1 MILSAYQT
9 DSGADGVNAANS
21 PLTPHPSL
29 LTPHPSLLTPHSSP
43 LTPHSSL
50 LTPHPSPL
58 TPHSSPL
65 TPHPSLLTPHP
76 SLLTP
81 HPSLLTTDSGA
92 NGVQLSAKAL
102 AAACAA
108 VQSGQLIGLPT
119 ETVYGLGADADNAS
133 AVAAIFQAK
142 GRPSEHPLIVHV
154 AALDGGRSGVAHY
167 AQQVPDFAQA
177 LMAAFWPGPL
187 TLILPRKPGV
197 GATAA
202 GGQNTIG
209 LRCPAHPV
217 AQALLTALR
226 HSSSCSSTE
235 TSSDS
240 SGSSYDSSY
249 DSSSSGAAMRVGN
262 NVVWG
267 IAAPSANRFGR
278 VSPTTALHVAAEFAA
293 LPDLL
298 ILDAGPCAVGIE
310 STIIDCTRGTPV
322 LLRPG
327 SISARQIEAACGRT
341 LATAQDLQAQGQPAP
356 RASGTLQ
363 SHYAPKARVRLMD
376 AKTLQQ
382 ALDLLGPTP
391 GSATTTTAAADNS
404 NPANP
409 APRIALYT
417 RTPLK
422 TRARSIIQ
430 RHMPSTPAAAA
441 HELFAVLRELDALQV
456 QLIWIETP
464 PPTSAWD
471 GIRDRLQR
479 AAA

>member
-21 PLTPHPSL
+21 PLTPHPS
-29 LTPHPSLLTPHSSP
+29 P
-43 LTPHSSL
+43 

-65 TPHPSLLTPHP
+65 TPHPSPLTPHP
-76 SLLTP
+76 SPLTP
-81 HPSLLTTDSGA
+81 HPSLLTTDSGANAA

-226 HSSSCSSTE
+226 KSSSCSSSCS
-235 TSSDS
+235 SSDS
-240 SGSSYDSSY
+240 SGSSY

-327 SISARQIEAACGRT
+327 SISARQIEAACGRA
-341 LATAQDLQAQGQPAP
+341 LATTQDLQAQGQPAP

-391 GSATTTTAAADNS
+391 DSATTAAAAADNS

>member
-29 LTPHPSLLTPHSSP
+29 LT
-43 LTPHSSL
+43 
-50 LTPHPSPL
+50 
-58 TPHSSPL
+58 
-65 TPHPSLLTPHP
+65 
-76 SLLTP
+76 
-81 HPSLLTTDSGA
+81 TDSGANAA

-226 HSSSCSSTE
+226 KSSSCSS
-235 TSSDS
+235 SDS
-240 SGSSYDSSY
+240 SGSSY

-327 SISARQIEAACGRT
+327 SISARQIEAACGRA

-391 GSATTTTAAADNS
+391 DSATPGS
-404 NPANP
+404 SNP

>member
-21 PLTPHPSL
+21 PLTPHPS
-29 LTPHPSLLTPHSSP
+29 
-43 LTPHSSL
+43 
-50 LTPHPSPL
+50 PL

-65 TPHPSLLTPHP
+65 TPHPSLLT
-76 SLLTP
+76 
-81 HPSLLTTDSGA
+81 TDSGANAA

-226 HSSSCSSTE
+226 HSSSCSSSE

-240 SGSSYDSSY
+240 SGSSYD
-249 DSSSSGAAMRVGN
+249 SSSGAAMRVGN

-327 SISARQIEAACGRT
+327 SISARQIEAACGRA

-382 ALDLLGPTP
+382 ALDLLGPSPDSATP
-391 GSATTTTAAADNS
+391 GSS
-404 NPANP
+404 NP

>member
-21 PLTPHPSL
+21 PLTPHPS
-29 LTPHPSLLTPHSSP
+29 P
-43 LTPHSSL
+43 
-50 LTPHPSPL
+50 
-58 TPHSSPL
+58 
-65 TPHPSLLTPHP
+65 
-76 SLLTP
+76 LTP
-81 HPSLLTTDSGA
+81 HPSLLTTDSGANAA

-154 AALDGGRSGVAHY
+154 AALDAGRSGVAHY

-226 HSSSCSSTE
+226 HSSSE
-235 TSSDS
+235 TSSN
-240 SGSSYDSSY
+240 
-249 DSSSSGAAMRVGN
+249 SSSVDKRT
-262 NVVWG
+262 VWG

-327 SISARQIEAACGRT
+327 SISARQIEAACGRA

-391 GSATTTTAAADNS
+391 DSATPGS
-404 NPANP
+404 SNP

>member
-9 DSGADGVNAANS
+9 DSGAEGANAANS
-21 PLTPHPSL
+21 LLTPHPSL
-29 LTPHPSLLTPHSSP
+29 LTPHPSPLTPHPSLLTPHSSP
-43 LTPHSSL
+43 LTPH
-50 LTPHPSPL
+50 
-58 TPHSSPL
+58 
-65 TPHPSLLTPHP
+65 PSLLP
-76 SLLTP
+76 
-81 HPSLLTTDSGA
+81 TDSGANAA

-154 AALDGGRSGVAHY
+154 AALDAGRSGVAHY

-226 HSSSCSSTE
+226 KSSSCSSSE

-240 SGSSYDSSY
+240 SGSSYD
-249 DSSSSGAAMRVGN
+249 SSSGAAMRVGN

-278 VSPTTALHVAAEFAA
+278 VSPTTALHVAAEFAV

-327 SISARQIEAACGRT
+327 SISARQIEAACGRA

-391 GSATTTTAAADNS
+391 DSATAATTTADNS
-404 NPANP
+404 NP

>member
-9 DSGADGVNAANS
+9 DSGAEGANAANS
-21 PLTPHPSL
+21 P

-43 LTPHSSL
+43 LTPH
-50 LTPHPSPL
+50 PSPL
-58 TPHSSPL
+58 TPHS
-65 TPHPSLLTPHP
+65 

-81 HPSLLTTDSGA
+81 HPSLLTTDSGANAA

-133 AVAAIFQAK
+133 AVASIFQAK

-226 HSSSCSSTE
+226 KSSSCSS
-235 TSSDS
+235 SDS
-240 SGSSYDSSY
+240 SS
-249 DSSSSGAAMRVGN
+249 AAMRVGN

-278 VSPTTALHVAAEFAA
+278 VSPTTALHVAAEFAV

-391 GSATTTTAAADNS
+391 DTTTAAAAADNS